1 MRQILMTPCL
11 LFLVCGCSGA
21 KSTPAWVEQL
31 QAHASAERLRAA
43 QALGE
48 RRAEATMVVPAL
60 TNALKDTDAF
70 VRREAAKSLGRIGP
84 DAQPAVPQLTAAL
97 RDRQPKVR
105 QAAKQALKT
114 IVPARGD

>member
-1 MRQILMTPCL
+1 MRQFLMSPCF

-31 QAHASAERLRAA
+31 QAHESAERLRAA

-48 RRAEATMVVPAL
+48 RRAEATIVVPAL

-70 VRREAAKSLGRIGP
+70 VRREAARAATFRIPCYSRTLKSYRSFIIVVQASSSFCSP
-84 DAQPAVPQLTAAL
+84 ITA
-97 RDRQPKVR
+97 
-105 QAAKQALKT
+105 
-114 IVPARGD
+114 